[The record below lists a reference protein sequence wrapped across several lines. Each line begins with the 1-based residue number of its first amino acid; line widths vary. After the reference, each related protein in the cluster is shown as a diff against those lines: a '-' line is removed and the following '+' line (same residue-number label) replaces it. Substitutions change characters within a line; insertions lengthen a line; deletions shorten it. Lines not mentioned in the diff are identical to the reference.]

1 MKPTVT
7 FGEIMLRLEPEGYN
21 RFVQADKFGAV
32 YGGGEANVA
41 VSLANYGLPAEF
53 VTKLPAHEIGQCA
66 VNALRRYG
74 VGTEKI
80 IRGGERIGIYF
91 IEKGASQRASKVIY
105 DRAYSAVSL
114 AKAEEFDWEAILAG
128 AGWFHFSGI
137 TPAVSGELAKACL
150 EGVKTARKLGV
161 TVSCDLNYRGKMW
174 SLDKAKE
181 VMGGLMPYT
190 DVLIANEEHIKSI
203 LGIDVSVYAVED
215 SNLCR
220 EGCAAMARTLHEK
233 YGFQAAAITQRRSLS
248 ASDNK
253 FKAAFWQNGETAFSP
268 QHTMHIVDRV
278 GSGDA
283 FTAGILYGMQTGLSA
298 QETVD
303 FAAAACCLKHSVEGD
318 FNLMS
323 ADEVF
328 ALAGGEG
335 SGSVQR

>member
-1 MKPTVT
+1 MKATIT

-74 VGTEKI
+74 VGTGKI
-80 IRGGERIGIYF
+80 LRGGDRIGIYF

-105 DRAYSAVSL
+105 DRAHSAV
-114 AKAEEFDWEAILAG
+114 AEAVAEEFDWEAILAD

-150 EGVKTARKLGV
+150 DAAKTARKMGV
-161 TVSCDLNYRGKMW
+161 PVSCDLNYRSKMW
-174 SLDKAKE
+174 SLDRAKA
-181 VMGGLMPYT
+181 VMGGLMEYT
-190 DVLIANEEHIKSI
+190 DVLIANEEHIKTI
-203 LGIDVSVYAVED
+203 LDIDVSGYAVED

-220 EGCAAMARTLHEK
+220 EGLAAMAEKLRAK
-233 YGFQAAAITQRRSLS
+233 YGFRAAAITQRRSLS
-248 ASDNK
+248 ASDNR
-253 FKAAFWQNGETAFSP
+253 FKAAFWQEGEMAFSP

-283 FTAGILYGMQTGLSA
+283 FTAGILYGMQTGLSV
-298 QETVD
+298 QRTVD

-323 ADEVF
+323 AEEVL

>member
-1 MKPTVT
+1 MKSTVA

-21 RFVQADKFGAV
+21 RFVQADKFGVV

-53 VTKLPAHEIGQCA
+53 VTKLPPHEIGQSA

-80 IRGGERIGIYF
+80 LRGGNRIGIYF

-105 DRAYSAVSL
+105 DRAYSAI
-114 AKAEEFDWEAILAG
+114 AMARAEEFDWKSILAD

-137 TPAVSGELAKACL
+137 TPAISGEMAKACL
-150 EGVKTARKLGV
+150 NALKTAQEMGI

-174 SLDKAKE
+174 SMEQAKA
-181 VMGGLMPYT
+181 VMGQLMPYT

-203 LGIDVSVYAVED
+203 LDIDVSGYEVED
-215 SNLCR
+215 SNLCQA
-220 EGCAAMARTLHEK
+220 GCAAMAQMLHEK
-233 YGFQAAAITQRRSLS
+233 YGFRAVAITQRRSLS

-253 FKAAFWQNGETAFSP
+253 FKAAFWQNGETAFSV

-283 FTAGILYGMQTGLSA
+283 FTAGILYGIQAGLST
-298 QETVD
+298 QKTVD

-323 ADEVF
+323 AQEVL
-328 ALAGGEG
+328 ALAEGEG